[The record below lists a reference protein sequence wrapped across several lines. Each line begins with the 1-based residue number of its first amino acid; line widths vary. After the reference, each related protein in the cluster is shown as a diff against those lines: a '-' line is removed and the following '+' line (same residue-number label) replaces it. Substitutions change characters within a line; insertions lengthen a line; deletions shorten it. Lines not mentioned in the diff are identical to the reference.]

1 LTEAKTRDT
10 CREEGAGPTGARGL
24 GEPGTNVVE
33 RGGWQVNGNRNVNVN
48 GNVNGSSHTDVV
60 LPDDSPIEALE
71 SVSAAH
77 AAAAAAVVAKAPGPK
92 SNSATEAS
100 ERSAM
105 NRFLFRRLWG
115 YVGTSAFLVAL
126 ALATLVVVAWRS
138 LDRFAPIHTHLDHV
152 QRLQKTTLDLERLLD
167 RSLRAGQPIDP
178 AALRSLGANISELAE
193 FEGSLALGT
202 QERLEKASKR
212 AGAPGVDTTA
222 AVVAIVESLQRV
234 LFAETAA
241 HDELVQGVERDT
253 RIELLTAMGLGIA
266 LPVTAVFLLF
276 SVRKRYLAPLDNL
289 SELMTLLSRQDYR
302 TVPTADLDVLLR
314 PVYDNYNRM
323 AARLGELEIEHRERQ
338 RTLEDEVRAA
348 TRALLVQQQ
357 ELSRAARLAAVGE
370 FAAGVAHE
378 LRNPLAGVQMALSGL
393 RRDVDDAET
402 AGRLDM
408 VIGELKRVT
417 RHVNQL
423 LDLSRRAPE
432 PVSEIRLPGVVDE
445 LFQLVRYQVGDRIRL
460 RREIPETIDCR
471 LPEGGFRQ
479 ALLNLILNATQA
491 IGDGAGD
498 IVVSAASDSGRLAVV
513 VTDSGPGFSGQILET
528 GVRSFVTLREG
539 GTGLGLAIVRRFV
552 RDLGGDI
559 YLANEA
565 DGGARV
571 TMEFPQRTQEREPVQ
586 EQEQEQEQR
595 RG

>member
-1 LTEAKTRDT
+1 VHSVPS
-10 CREEGAGPTGARGL
+10 EGVIP
-24 GEPGTNVVE
+24 
-33 RGGWQVNGNRNVNVN
+33 
-48 GNVNGSSHTDVV
+48 GSSRMTDVA
-60 LPDDSPIEALE
+60 PISPA
-71 SVSAAH
+71 SSPSD
-77 AAAAAAVVAKAPGPK
+77 VAKVGGPK
-92 SNSATEAS
+92 SNTVIEADDT
-100 ERSAM
+100 SAM
-105 NRFLFRRLWG
+105 NRFFFRRLWG
-115 YVGTSAFLVAL
+115 YVGTSALLVAL

-138 LDRFAPIHTHLDHV
+138 LDRFEPIHTHLDHV

-178 AALRSLGANISELAE
+178 EALRPLGNDIGDLAE
-193 FEGSLALGT
+193 FEGSLAQGT

-212 AGAPGVDTTA
+212 ASAPGSDTTA
-222 AVVAIVESLQRV
+222 AVVAVVESLQRV

-276 SVRKRYLAPLDNL
+276 SVRRRYLTPLDNL

-302 TVPTADLDVLLR
+302 TVPTQDLDPLLR

-323 AARLGELEIEHRERQ
+323 AARLGELEVEHRERQ
-338 RTLEDEVRAA
+338 RTLEDEVRIA
-348 TRALLVQQQ
+348 TRALLEQQQ

-393 RRDVDDAET
+393 RRDVDDSEMV
-402 AGRLDM
+402 GRLDM
-408 VIGELKRVT
+408 VISELKRVT
-417 RHVNQL
+417 RQLNEL
-423 LDLSRRAPE
+423 LDMSRRAPE
-432 PVSEIRLPGVVDE
+432 PESDIQLSAVVDE

-460 RREIPETIDCR
+460 RQAVPESVRCR

-491 IGDGAGD
+491 IGEGAGD
-498 IVVSAASDSGRLAVV
+498 IEVSAAADNGRLAIA
-513 VTDSGPGFSGQILET
+513 VTDSGPGFSEEMLET
-528 GVRSFVTLREG
+528 GVRSFVTFREG

-559 YLANEA
+559 GLANHGS
-565 DGGARV
+565 GGARV
-571 TMEFPQRTQEREPVQ
+571 TMELPHRRRERD
-586 EQEQEQEQR
+586 
-595 RG
+595 G